1 MKFFYHL
8 VWQRFCYTDYS
19 NRKIYLTVLNI
30 KIFTILRHSAV
41 PCSIFDIRCSLTVVC
56 HYCKKPK
63 LRVVKPIPDFADEVT
78 DINWRLEDLFSVKK
92 KRHVNP
98 GMTEA
103 GQNKLTM
110 MAKSNRI
117 LPS

>member
-1 MKFFYHL
+1 MDAKL
-8 VWQRFCYTDYS
+8 LSV
-19 NRKIYLTVLNI
+19 
-30 KIFTILRHSAV
+30 TIL
-41 PCSIFDIRCSLTVVC
+41 
-56 HYCKKPK
+56 KKPK
-63 LRVVKPIPDFADEVT
+63 LRDLKPIPDFADEVN
-78 DINWRLEDLFSVKK
+78 DIIWQLEDLFFGKK

-117 LPS
+117 LLS

>member
-1 MKFFYHL
+1 MIFQRPFEKLLEKSVRVHWHL
-8 VWQRFCYTDYS
+8 SLSV
-19 NRKIYLTVLNI
+19 
-30 KIFTILRHSAV
+30 TIL
-41 PCSIFDIRCSLTVVC
+41 
-56 HYCKKPK
+56 KKSRD
-63 LRVVKPIPDFADEVT
+63 LKPIPDFADEVN
-78 DINWRLEDLFSVKK
+78 DIIWQLEDLFFGKK

>member
-1 MKFFYHL
+1 
-8 VWQRFCYTDYS
+8 V
-19 NRKIYLTVLNI
+19 N
-30 KIFTILRHSAV
+30 
-41 PCSIFDIRCSLTVVC
+41 DI
-56 HYCKKPK
+56 
-63 LRVVKPIPDFADEVT
+63 I
-78 DINWRLEDLFSVKK
+78 WRLEDLFSVKK

-98 GMTEA
+98 GITEA